1 MSNATIMVISVTA
14 STTQGQLLSEE
25 ELERIFEACNMAEE
39 LLAAKLK
46 ILTYVESRMA
56 FIAPNVTA
64 IIGKVDIDCKFLRFY
79 DSGLCFQVHRLLQRL
94 WVLLVAWLL

>member
-25 ELERIFEACNMAEE
+25 ELERIYEACTMAEE
-39 LLAAKLK
+39 LLDAKLK

-64 IIGKVDIDCKFLRFY
+64 IIGMKLKKNSFNASMMFY
-79 DSGLCFQVHRLLQRL
+79 GD
-94 WVLLVAWLL
+94 

>member
-25 ELERIFEACNMAEE
+25 ELERIYEACNMAEE

-64 IIGKVDIDCKFLRFY
+64 VIGNLN
-79 DSGLCFQVHRLLQRL
+79 
-94 WVLLVAWLL
+94 

>member
-1 MSNATIMVISVTA
+1 MVISVTA

-25 ELERIFEACNMAEE
+25 ELERIYEACNMAEE

-46 ILTYVESRMA
+46 ILTYVESRMS

-64 IIGKVDIDCKFLRFY
+64 VIGNVKSKIFN
-79 DSGLCFQVHRLLQRL
+79 
-94 WVLLVAWLL
+94 LVVWFK